1 MARPKKEIDF
11 KIVKNLCGIQCTGE
25 EIAGTLEIDYD
36 TLSRRIKSDYGMS
49 FAEYYKKNSAVGK
62 ISLRRLQWKA
72 ANGGNISML
81 IWLGKQYLDQVDKI
95 ESKLKVKKSYSKY
108 EKMTNEEIIE
118 EFKKELNGYIADKQR
133 SENKQS
139 RMDREDK

>member
-36 TLSRRIKSDYGMS
+36 TLSRRIKSEYGMG
-49 FAEYYKKNSAVGK
+49 FAEYYKKESAVGK

-72 ANGGNISML
+72 ANGGNVSML
-81 IWLGKQYLDQVDKI
+81 IWLGKQYLDQTDKQEFSGI
-95 ESKLKVKKSYSKY
+95 EPLKFEV
-108 EKMTNEEIIE
+108 EI
-118 EFKKELNGYIADKQR
+118 LNG
-133 SENKQS
+133 NKKPQGG
-139 RMDREDK
+139 